1 YNPDLLADD
10 QIKHLPHFSHIV
22 ASWDTAFKDKTT
34 SDYVVGQV
42 WGIDRAD
49 RYLLYGY
56 RQRANLQA
64 TKDAMR
70 AAHAWVERRWPRTA
84 HTILIEKSA
93 NGTEIIAELR
103 RELTG
108 IRAINA
114 SIDKITRAIAASPAL
129 ESGNVLV
136 PGRPAPGTAA
146 RYQAPDWVANLIEE
160 AATFPNAKND

>member
-1 YNPDLLADD
+1 ARYEPQHPFLWPDDPRINERELLWPSHIPEHELCRIEQTMGSFRAAGQLQQRPAALEGEILKRGWWRFYNPDLLADD
-10 QIKHLPHFSHIV
+10 QIKHLPHCSHIV
-22 ASWDTAFKDKTT
+22 ASWDTAFKDKTP

-84 HTILIEKSA
+84 HTIL
-93 NGTEIIAELR
+93 
-103 RELTG
+103 
-108 IRAINA
+108 
-114 SIDKITRAIAASPAL
+114 
-129 ESGNVLV
+129 
-136 PGRPAPGTAA
+136 
-146 RYQAPDWVANLIEE
+146 
-160 AATFPNAKND
+160 